1 VAQHRRS
8 WPDGP
13 ACEVLIVVV
22 VLLWLVNRF
31 IAHAFT
37 ATIILISASF
47 CPSTVRVNTE
57 TVYSDRRED
66 PSRLWLLTTKA
77 REKGAD
83 VVMQSLRWDAA

>member
-13 ACEVLIVVV
+13 ACGVLIVVV

-31 IAHAFT
+31 ITHAFT

-47 CPSTVRVNTE
+47 GPSIVRANTE
-57 TVYSDRRED
+57 QFTRAV
-66 PSRLWLLTTKA
+66 A
-77 REKGAD
+77 RPG
-83 VVMQSLRWDAA
+83 VVRASTGQQS